1 MTDAGPSIEDYISP
15 AVSRTKRKTAA
26 QIEPEPDEDEE
37 EDDSVFFL
45 PPKQEAVS
53 YIVEAVLDS
62 KMVGRKVL
70 YLVKWEGFD
79 DEEENTWEP
88 EKNLDDC
95 TEKLEEY
102 WKNNP
107 ESAGATRHAEEMEL
121 KNKRK
126 KAKGTKPFSD
136 IEAALKAMS
145 KDKLLEVVAKAWDA
159 DGDMRKELTALAGVA
174 AAAGPVED
182 DWYEAE
188 DQQLMLS
195 WNWRV
200 IGSASR
206 RKDAAHPGWGQRAMR
221 PPGGSN
227 GPRPLLC
234 SLSRSRSLDA
244 CGGLRSSPQLA
255 PKARSLSPPPTTA
268 AGKETSK
275 YKLDIS
281 DGALTIG
288 SSKPAE
294 VLLPEPMLIAKV
306 YAVEGGEAK
315 LTSDKFGPTVEEKG
329 LQFNLQAES
338 WRMTFERS
346 PPNAMRLRAP
356 PPRPSPA
363 PAARGP
369 SWR

>member
-221 PPGGSN
+221 ARLVAPMGPGRSYAAHRVAAAAWTLAAASGARVSSRRRR
-227 GPRPLLC
+227 GV
-234 SLSRSRSLDA
+234 SLHR
-244 CGGLRSSPQLA
+244 
-255 PKARSLSPPPTTA
+255 PPP
-268 AGKETSK
+268 
-275 YKLDIS
+275 
-281 DGALTIG
+281 
-288 SSKPAE
+288 P
-294 VLLPEPMLIAKV
+294 
-306 YAVEGGEAK
+306 
-315 LTSDKFGPTVEEKG
+315 
-329 LQFNLQAES
+329 QA
-338 WRMTFERS
+338 RR
-346 PPNAMRLRAP
+346 
-356 PPRPSPA
+356 RPSTSWTSA
-363 PAARGP
+363 TAR
-369 SWR
+369 